1 MMIIPLFIGFY
12 TSQVVQ
18 DFRHQQYLS
27 SAGNRPVIK
36 TPTAQ
41 AVKEKDG
48 VFTASCQDGDAAPI
62 FDLDAH
68 DEVTAGFLLGSIP
81 RA

>member
-1 MMIIPLFIGFY
+1 MNLNHLFP
-12 TSQVVQ
+12 
-18 DFRHQQYLS
+18 

-68 DEVTAGFLLGSIP
+68 DEVDRVFWGLYLGPKGPNLPGFQWFPPGKSHF
-81 RA
+81 

>member
-1 MMIIPLFIGFY
+1 M
-12 TSQVVQ
+12 VAVA
-18 DFRHQQYLS
+18 DFQNNQLAVRGQWIWTIYLS
-27 SAGNRPVIK
+27 ICRKSTRPFEQPPK
-36 TPTAQ
+36 

-68 DEVTAGFLLGSIP
+68 DEVTAGFFLGSIP